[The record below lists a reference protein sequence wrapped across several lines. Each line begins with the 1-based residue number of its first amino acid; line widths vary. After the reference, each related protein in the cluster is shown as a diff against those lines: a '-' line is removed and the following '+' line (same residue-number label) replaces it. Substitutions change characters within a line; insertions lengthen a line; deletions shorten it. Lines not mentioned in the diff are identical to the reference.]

1 MVANRLE
8 KIFNNINE
16 YFSSAWILL
25 SDTTIFLS
33 NNTKIFHQYEST
45 LRDLRRRLETYSNDE
60 ETIRDVRSEVA
71 EIRKVLRSQGY
82 NLKLGSLDLRVEG
95 FRNDDAMARGFN
107 RCVLFLMV
115 DGDILY
121 ITGTS
126 NHIDLESALESR
138 LTAVGYRPITI
149 KHYLW
154 YKWVNRVLIL
164 SGAATETQEDFEEFK
179 IFASQNKALILRKLK
194 KI

>member
-1 MVANRLE
+1 MARNRLE

-16 YFSSAWILL
+16 YFSSAWVLL

-33 NNTKIFHQYEST
+33 NHTKIFPQYESQ
-45 LRDLRRRLETYSNDE
+45 LRNLRRRLETHSNDV
-60 ETIRDVRSEVA
+60 ETIREVRIEIA
-71 EIRKVLRSQGY
+71 EIRKVLRLQGY

-95 FRNDDAMARGFN
+95 FRNDEAIAKGFQ
-107 RCVLFLMV
+107 RCVLFIME

-121 ITGTS
+121 ITGLS
-126 NHIDLESALESR
+126 NHMDLESALDTR
-138 LTAVGYRPITI
+138 LMAVGYRPVII

-154 YKWVNRVLIL
+154 YRWSNRILRL
-164 SGAATETQEDFEEFK
+164 SGAATETAEDFEEFK
-179 IFASQNKALILRKLK
+179 RYVLENKALLLRKLK